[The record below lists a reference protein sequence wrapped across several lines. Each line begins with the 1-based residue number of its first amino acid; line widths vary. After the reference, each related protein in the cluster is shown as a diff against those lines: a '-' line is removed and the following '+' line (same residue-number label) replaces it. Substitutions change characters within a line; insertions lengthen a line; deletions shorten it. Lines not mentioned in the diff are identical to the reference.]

1 MVAIRFNKLTHPAK
15 AAIALPYFYCSE
27 FTTSKNCRQEV
38 CLVMIEKSIVIQ
50 RGCMAKNIK
59 GNRDGEGGRNDSYT
73 IPGRGIVEREELVK
87 EVEKGKHPDFSIYE
101 LDQEKF
107 VRAKPDS
114 SQTNNVNRD

>member
-1 MVAIRFNKLTHPAK
+1 MKTSRILEAVHET
-15 AAIALPYFYCSE
+15 ALGLYEAGVMDQVTMRE
-27 FTTSKNCRQEV
+27 FDLL
-38 CLVMIEKSIVIQ
+38 CLPK
-50 RGCMAKNIK
+50 
-59 GNRDGEGGRNDSYT
+59 GGRNDSYT

-101 LDQEKF
+101 RDQEKF